1 MDEDDLR
8 EKIFAACL
16 RLSMNED
23 GYYSATDCTD
33 EIMKLIEAERE
44 DDYRSWVIDSEARE
58 H

>member
-1 MDEDDLR
+1 
-8 EKIFAACL
+8 
-16 RLSMNED
+16 MNED